1 MPDTPPKEVSR
12 KSARKPAADAA
23 REVPIESPAD
33 VIAMPSLPPLPL
45 GEALPIFR
53 EAFEKLKAEIQKAI
67 VGYDDLLT
75 DTLISIFSGGHV
87 LLEGVPGLGKTYLV
101 RVLSQ
106 VIGLEPGRV
115 QCTPDLMP
123 ADILGT
129 HIVNE
134 DAHGRRVLHFERG
147 PVFKNILLVDEI
159 NRATPKTQ
167 AALLEVMQEHAVTA
181 GGERH
186 ALPEPFFVLATQNP
200 MEMEGT
206 YPLPE
211 AQLDRFMFKIKVP
224 FPTLENLVEI
234 SRRTTGFDE
243 PRLNTVLSGAR
254 LLQLQHSLG
263 GIPVADP
270 VAHYASSLVLAT
282 HPDQAGVQPAVKRY
296 VSYGSSPRGLQALIR
311 GARICCAV
319 RGGTAVSA
327 DDIQRV
333 AHVAMRHRIILN
345 FEGEAQQ
352 VKVDALIDDL
362 LKQVRT
368 PAQQA
373 A

>member
-1 MPDTPPKEVSR
+1 M
-12 KSARKPAADAA
+12 
-23 REVPIESPAD
+23 
-33 VIAMPSLPPLPL
+33 
-45 GEALPIFR
+45 
-53 EAFEKLKAEIQKAI
+53 
-67 VGYDDLLT
+67 
-75 DTLISIFSGGHV
+75 
-87 LLEGVPGLGKTYLV
+87 
-101 RVLSQ
+101 SQ
-106 VIGLEPGRV
+106 VIGLEAGRV

-129 HIVNE
+129 HVVNE

-181 GGERH
+181 GGDRH

-243 PRLNTVLSGAR
+243 PRLSTVLSGAQ

-263 GIPVADP
+263 SIPVADP
-270 VAHYASSLVLAT
+270 IAHYASSLVLGT

-311 GARICCAV
+311 GARIWCAV

-327 DDIQRV
+327 EDVQRV
-333 AHVAMRHRIILN
+333 AHVSMRHRIILN

-362 LKQVRT
+362 IKQVRT

>member
-1 MPDTPPKEVSR
+1 MSDKPSSDKSSR
-12 KSARKPAADAA
+12 KAGAKPHASTEEGAMHGNVLPLPTTPEIPLEDALPRF
-23 REVPIESPAD
+23 REV
-33 VIAMPSLPPLPL
+33 
-45 GEALPIFR
+45 FT
-53 EAFEKLKAEIQKAI
+53 KLKAEIQKAI

-75 DTLISIFSGGHV
+75 DTLMAIFSGGHV

-106 VIGLEPGRV
+106 VVGLEPGRV

-134 DAHGRRVLHFERG
+134 DSHGRRVLHFERG

-224 FPTLENLVEI
+224 FPDLESLVEI
-234 SRRTTGFDE
+234 SRRTTGFEEPKLASVLNGDE
-243 PRLNTVLSGAR
+243 LIR
-254 LLQLQHSLG
+254 LQHALASL
-263 GIPVADP
+263 PVADP
-270 VAHYASSLVLAT
+270 VATYASSLVLAT
-282 HPDQAGVQPAVKRY
+282 HPDQAGAQPAVKRY
-296 VSYGSSPRGLQALIR
+296 VAYGSSPRGLQALIR
-311 GARICCAV
+311 GARVWCAV
-319 RGGTAVSA
+319 RGGTAVSTE
-327 DDIQRV
+327 DIKRV

-352 VKVDALIDDL
+352 VKVDSLIDDL
-362 LKQVRT
+362 FKQVAT
-368 PAQQA
+368 PAQEA

>member
-1 MPDTPPKEVSR
+1 MTSFQTLFHR
-12 KSARKPAADAA
+12 
-23 REVPIESPAD
+23 
-33 VIAMPSLPPLPL
+33 
-45 GEALPIFR
+45 
-53 EAFEKLKAEIQKAI
+53 LKAELQKSI
-67 VGYDDLLT
+67 VGYDELLT
-75 DTLISIFSGGHV
+75 DVLVAVFAGGHV
-87 LLEGVPGLGKTYLV
+87 LLEGVPGLGKTFLV
-101 RVLSQ
+101 RTLSQ

-134 DAHGRRVLHFERG
+134 NEHGRRMMHFEKG
-147 PVFKNILLVDEI
+147 PVFKNLLLVDEI

-167 AALLEVMQEHAVTA
+167 AALLEVMQERNVTT

-186 ALPEPFFVLATQNP
+186 PLPEPFFVLATQNP

-224 FPTLENLVEI
+224 FPDLDSLVEI
-234 SRRTTGFDE
+234 SRRTTGFEE
-243 PRLNTVLSGAR
+243 PRLETVLHGPELMA
-254 LLQLQHSLG
+254 LQQELSTV
-263 GIPVADP
+263 PVADP
-270 VAHYASSLVLAT
+270 VARYASRLVLAT
-282 HPDQAGVQPAVKRY
+282 HPEQPDTLPEVKRY

-311 GARICCAV
+311 GARVWAAV
-319 RGGTAVSA
+319 HGASAVST
-327 DDIQRV
+327 DDVRALAQV
-333 AHVAMRHRIILN
+333 ALRHRIILN

-352 VKVDALIDDL
+352 VKVDDLIAKL
-362 LKQVRT
+362 LDQVQT
-368 PAQQA
+368 PAREA